1 MGGIKMKRIIA
12 SALLIATTLSLVAFR
27 MMKILYPVLLISMVN
42 PLLPIKWIMTGM
54 SQQQALQSTPDS
66 MKTTGEMQTQTGM
79 QQGYIDQNGN
89 YTGN

>member
-1 MGGIKMKRIIA
+1 
-12 SALLIATTLSLVAFR
+12 
-27 MMKILYPVLLISMVN
+27 
-42 PLLPIKWIMTGM
+42 M